1 MSKKTLRSQI
11 KRLVE
16 ELGHAHVS
24 GARGYGASQPY
35 YDHSDRI
42 QLGPVYAPKQTL
54 PKTSGPV
61 KVSRAFKRKHDEEY
75 S

>member
-1 MSKKTLRSQI
+1 VSKKTLRNQI

-16 ELGHAHVS
+16 ELGHAHVR

-42 QLGPVYAPKQTL
+42 HLGPVDAPKQPA

-61 KVSRAFKRKHDEEY
+61 KVSRAFKRNHDEE
-75 S
+75 

>member
-1 MSKKTLRSQI
+1 MSKNTLRSQI
-11 KRLVE
+11 KRLIE
-16 ELGHAHVS
+16 ELGHAHVR
-24 GARGYGASQPY
+24 GAKGYGTSQPY

-42 QLGPVYAPKQTL
+42 HLGPVYAPKQTL

-61 KVSRAFKRKHDEEY
+61 KVSRAFKRKYDEEY